1 MLVNFTDQGMRNIKD
16 TIKRAHAFEEMA
28 KKSGAV
34 LKVLCWTM
42 GRYDV
47 IAVFEAPDDESAT
60 ALTFSTGAL
69 GNTRAEMLRAFSFE
83 EMSRPRPD
91 GLTPWGVDN
100 VTRISPLSWG
110 APLAIRA
117 QPFSPK

>member
-1 MLVNFTDQGMRNIKD
+1 
-16 TIKRAHAFEEMA
+16 MA

-42 GRYDV
+42 GGYDV

-83 EMSRPRPD
+83 EMS
-91 GLTPWGVDN
+91 G
-100 VTRISPLSWG
+100 I
-110 APLAIRA
+110 LARMV
-117 QPFSPK
+117 